1 MLLLNKIKTLM
12 RIILF
17 IFLAVVSTA
26 PSYGQKESKKH
37 VITGYVVDVDQYPV
51 VGAII
56 IINNEKT
63 SVVTDVRGYYKV
75 RANPYAESIG
85 VISIKNGII
94 QEAINGRRRINFAF
108 QNSNPPVPDQ
118 YLIKKLSQDEE
129 EINIGYGTV
138 KRKNLTTSV
147 SKIDGSDQ
155 RFASYNS
162 IYDMLQ
168 GSVPGVSVN
177 KGNVR
182 IRGISSFRLSNEPL
196 FVVDGIPV
204 SSIADIPPQMVKS
217 IEVLKGSSGAI
228 YGSRGSNGA
237 ILIDLKGPPMRD
249 PLPVT
254 FPGKV
259 PFATTQPATNIQV
272 NGATLNGT
280 VSANNLPTSVTFE
293 YGTTPG
299 YGNAIMADQSPVT
312 GNTSTSV
319 TGRISELKPGITYHY
334 RVVATNSLGATIGID
349 IPFTVLGEVPST
361 ETHEAT
367 KTSPRTAQLNGTVNA
382 GHLPTVVTF
391 EYGTSVNYG
400 AAIAA
405 AQSPVA
411 GNTSGMVSAYVTD
424 LKAGTTYHY
433 RIVATND
440 QGTTY
445 GDDKSFK
452 SEYVIGE
459 QLNGGYIF
467 YVDET
472 GEHGLVCAPSD
483 QDRSAL
489 WGNCT
494 PAGAAGKAVGTG
506 NKNTTDIVL
515 GCQAEGIAAKL
526 CYDLELDGY
535 NDWFLPSID
544 ELFFMYENLHEKGLG
559 GFEDTYYWSS
569 TQDRHGAWVVSFFYG
584 SRSNHGRIENS
595 IRTRAI
601 RAF

>member
-1 MLLLNKIKTLM
+1 MLLMK
-12 RIILF
+12 IILL
-17 IFLAVVSTA
+17 IFLAVVSEV
-26 PSYGQKESKKH
+26 PFYGQQTSKKH

-51 VGAII
+51 AGAII

-63 SVVTDVRGYYKV
+63 GVVTDIKGYYKV
-75 RANPYAESIG
+75 RANTYAESIG
-85 VISIKNGII
+85 VISVKNGII

-108 QNSNPPVPDQ
+108 RTSNPPVPDQ

-177 KGNVR
+177 KGSVR

-217 IEVLKGSSGAI
+217 IEVLKGSAGAI

-237 ILIDLKGPPMRD
+237 ILIDLKGAPLKD

-254 FPGKV
+254 IPGKM

-272 NGATLNGT
+272 NSATLNGT

-299 YGNAIMADQSPVT
+299 YGSAIAADQSPVA
-312 GNTSTSV
+312 GNASESV
-319 TGRISELKPGITYHY
+319 TGRISGLKTGITYHY
-334 RVVATNSLGATIGID
+334 RVVATNSLGTTIGID
-349 IPFTVLGEVPST
+349 IPFTVPGEVPLT

-391 EYGTSVNYG
+391 EYGTSLNYG
-400 AAIAA
+400 ASIAA

-411 GNTSGMVSAYVTD
+411 GNTSALVSAYVTD
-424 LKAGTTYHY
+424 LIAGTTYHY

-440 QGTTY
+440 QGTKY
-445 GDDKSFK
+445 GDDRTFT
-452 SEYVIGE
+452 SEYVLGDHM
-459 QLNGGYIF
+459 NGGYIF

-472 GEHGLVCAPSD
+472 GEHGLVCASAD
-483 QDRSAL
+483 QNLSAL

-494 PAGAAGKAVGTG
+494 PEGAAGKAVGTG
-506 NKNTTDIVL
+506 SKNTTDIIL
-515 GCQAEGIAAKL
+515 GCHSEGIAARL

-544 ELFFMYENLHEKGLG
+544 ELFLMYENLHEKGSG
-559 GFEDTYYWSS
+559 GFEDSYYWSS

-584 SRSNHGRIENS
+584 SKSNHSRIENA
-595 IRTRAI
+595 IRTRAV